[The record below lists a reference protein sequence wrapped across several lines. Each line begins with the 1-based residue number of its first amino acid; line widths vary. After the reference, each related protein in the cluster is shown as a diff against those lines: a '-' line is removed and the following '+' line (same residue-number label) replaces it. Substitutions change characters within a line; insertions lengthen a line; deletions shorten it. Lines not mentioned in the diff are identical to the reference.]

1 MRQPS
6 FVCRQLQPRQHA
18 FSAHSAYALGPPCA
32 SKCSRGKGGLFQTLL
47 HTIRVVM
54 LA

>member
-1 MRQPS
+1 MRQPC

-18 FSAHSAYALGPPCA
+18 FSAHSAYALGPQCT
-32 SKCSRGKGGLFQTLL
+32 SERSRGKSGPFQTLM
-47 HTIRVVM
+47 HAIRVVM

>member
-18 FSAHSAYALGPPCA
+18 FSAHLAYALGPQCT
-32 SKCSRGKGGLFQTLL
+32 SKRSRGKGGLIQTLL
-47 HTIRVVM
+47 HAIRVVM